1 VQNGYHPPVEQYL
14 AAIWELEEEGVE
26 VIRARL
32 AERVGHTA
40 PSVSELVRRL
50 QSDGYLVVRGRV
62 LDMTP
67 QGRQLAVSVV
77 RKNRLAER
85 LLTDVIGIPWHR
97 IHEEAC
103 RWEHVISDD
112 VEQHLVVLLK
122 NPATCPHGN
131 AIPGAGGRRRD
142 LSVLQ
147 DSAPGDQIR
156 LERVSE
162 KLEMDVEALVYLDDH
177 GFIPGSSGVV
187 RSKAPDG
194 TITVDVDGTSVA
206 LGPALAGLLFVC
218 EVGPDTAKRG
228 SRGAAGASD
237 ATK

>member
-1 VQNGYHPPVEQYL
+1 MQNGYHPPVEQYL

-112 VEQHLVVLLK
+112 VEQH
-122 NPATCPHGN
+122 
-131 AIPGAGGRRRD
+131 
-142 LSVLQ
+142 
-147 DSAPGDQIR
+147 
-156 LERVSE
+156 
-162 KLEMDVEALVYLDDH
+162 
-177 GFIPGSSGVV
+177 
-187 RSKAPDG
+187 
-194 TITVDVDGTSVA
+194 
-206 LGPALAGLLFVC
+206 
-218 EVGPDTAKRG
+218 
-228 SRGAAGASD
+228 
-237 ATK
+237 

>member
-1 VQNGYHPPVEQYL
+1 MPNGFHPPVEQYL

-26 VIRARL
+26 PIRARL

-40 PSVSELVRRL
+40 PSVSEMVRRL
-50 QSDGYLVVRGRV
+50 EAEGYVSVRGRV

-67 QGRQLAVSVV
+67 EGRTLAVSVV
-77 RKNRLAER
+77 RKHRLAER

-97 IHEEAC
+97 THDEAC

-131 AIPGAGGRRRD
+131 AIPGAGGPERD
-142 LSVLQ
+142 LSPLTQ
-147 DSAPGDQIR
+147 SEPGDRVR
-156 LERVSE
+156 LERVTE
-162 KLEMDVEALVYLDDH
+162 EVEVDSDALVYLDDH
-177 GFIPGSSGVV
+177 GFVPGATGEV

-194 TITVDVDGTSVA
+194 TITIDLDGSTLA
-206 LGPALAGLLFVC
+206 LGPELASRLFVAR
-218 EVGPDTAKRG
+218 D
-228 SRGAAGASD
+228 
-237 ATK
+237 